1 LVVPSGTPVRLAQE
15 PALFDFNRLNLPKS
29 MSAKLGEIL
38 VRENLL
44 TPQHLREALEYQREH
59 GGRLGF
65 NLVKLGL
72 VSDDMITAVLS
83 RQYGIP
89 SVNLELFHIDES
101 VLRLIPQEVAQKYS
115 VLPLSRVGATLTL
128 AMVDPTNVFA
138 MDDIKFM
145 TGLNVEPVVVA
156 EASIQTAL
164 SKYYGSS
171 REIELA
177 SISVDQTSFEAA
189 LAHTNGNGNGNSNSI
204 TNADLS
210 TDLVSLDS
218 IDFDNH
224 DGSDVEVLEDNEEI
238 DLAALSRMSEDAP
251 VVRLVNVLL
260 VDALRRGASDI
271 HVEPYEKELRIR
283 FRIDGILYDV
293 MHPPLKMRDALI
305 SRIKIMAKLDIS
317 EKRLPQD
324 GRIKIKVKV
333 DSRSREL
340 DFRVSTLPTLFGE
353 KVVLRLLDKDN
364 LMLDMTKLGFEPESL
379 EKFKRNISK
388 PYGMVLVTGP
398 TGSGKTNTLYSALQS
413 LNTVDTNIMTAE
425 DPVEFNLMG
434 INQVQM
440 KEQIGLNFA
449 AALRSFL
456 RQDPN
461 IILVGEIRDFETAEI
476 AIKAALTGHLV
487 LSTLHTN
494 DAPSTISR
502 LMNMGIEPFLVAT
515 SVNLIQAQRL
525 IRRVCKNC
533 KREHPTPAE
542 ALVEVGFTPEE
553 SKTLKIYKGQGCA
566 TCNNTGY
573 KGRVGLYEVME
584 VTDEIRELIL
594 IGASAIELRKKA
606 IEDGMITLRESGLE
620 KIRAGITTIEEVV
633 RETVA

>member
-1 LVVPSGTPVRLAQE
+1 
-15 PALFDFNRLNLPKS
+15 

-38 VRENLL
+38 VRENLIS
-44 TPQHLREALEYQREH
+44 PQHLREALDYQREH

-72 VSDDMITAVLS
+72 ISDDMITAVLS

-89 SVNLELFHIDES
+89 SVNLDLFKIDPA
-101 VLRLIPQEVAQKYS
+101 VLSLIPQEVAQKHS

-138 MDDIKFM
+138 MDDVKFM

-156 EASIQTAL
+156 EGSVQQAIAQ
-164 SKYYGSS
+164 YYGSS

-177 SISVDQTSFEAA
+177 SVTIDEAVQQNGA
-189 LAHTNGNGNGNSNSI
+189 KGSNGNGAI
-204 TNADLS
+204 TKD
-210 TDLVSLDS
+210 DLVSLDS
-218 IDFDNH
+218 LDFDH
-224 DGSDVEVLEDNEEI
+224 GQAEDVEVLEDNEEI
-238 DLAALSRMSEDAP
+238 DLSTLSRMSEDAP

-260 VDALRRGASDI
+260 VDSLRRGASDI

-283 FRIDGILYDV
+283 FRIDGVLYDV

-305 SRIKIMAKLDIS
+305 SRIKIMSKLDIS

-353 KVVLRLLDKDN
+353 KVVLRLLDKQN

-379 EKFKRNISK
+379 VKFKRNISK

-425 DPVEFNLMG
+425 DPVEFNLPG

-461 IILVGEIRDFETAEI
+461 IVLVGEIRDFETAEI

-525 IRRVCKNC
+525 IRRVCKDC
-533 KREHPTPAE
+533 KQEHQTPVE
-542 ALVEVGFTPEE
+542 ALIEVGFSSEE
-553 SKTLKIYKGQGCA
+553 AKTIKTFKGKGCS

-573 KGRVGLYEVME
+573 KGRIGLYEVME
-584 VTDEIRELIL
+584 ITDEIRELIL
-594 IGASAIELRKKA
+594 IGASALELRKKA
-606 IEDGMITLRESGLE
+606 IDDGMITLRESGLH
-620 KIRAGITTIEEVV
+620 KIRLGVTSPEEVV